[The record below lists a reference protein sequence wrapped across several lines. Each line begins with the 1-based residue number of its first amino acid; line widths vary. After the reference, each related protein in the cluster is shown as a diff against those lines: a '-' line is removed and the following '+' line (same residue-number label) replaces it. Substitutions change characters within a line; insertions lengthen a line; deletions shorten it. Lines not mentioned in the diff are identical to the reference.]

1 MCRSWAST
9 AGSSSAGHPERG
21 NPIWRANWR
30 NSASAKT
37 AGILPAHPSPP
48 SSKSTWPLTWINC
61 NQWRW
66 MLWFIHWW
74 SVLEGRI
81 SKDLCWCLCVCVCV
95 CVESGSMLEGARK
108 CASSSV
114 TWPSAYHRAEWTTGT
129 SPMWWSWRI
138 STWRRRWRRSW
149 RRWRTSRRER
159 MAFHSRS
166 SSAPRPRSCRRRPPT
181 SSCSTISGA
190 AILRSSVFDLIDGT
204 VSRSWTILNA
214 PERSWATLNSHW
226 PFDCEPAWSNDV
238 DNLIGRRNWTLR
250 IWN

>member
-95 CVESGSMLEGARK
+95 WNQDRCWREQGSAPVHQSRGRVRIIGQSGRRGRPRCGDPGGSPPGDVADGDPGAAGARPDEK
-108 CASSSV
+108 GWRSIPVRHRHHGPDPAADVHQPPAAVQFQVPPSSDP
-114 TWPSAYHRAEWTTGT
+114 PSLIWL
-129 SPMWWSWRI
+129 M
-138 STWRRRWRRSW
+138 
-149 RRWRTSRRER
+149 ER
-159 MAFHSRS
+159 F
-166 SSAPRPRSCRRRPPT
+166 P
-181 SSCSTISGA
+181 
-190 AILRSSVFDLIDGT
+190 D
-204 VSRSWTILNA
+204 
-214 PERSWATLNSHW
+214 PERSWTLL
-226 PFDCEPAWSNDV
+226 SNTEFTLTLWLWTR
-238 DNLIGRRNWTLR
+238 LIQRRR
-250 IWN
+250 